1 MQVTVIGAGYVGL
14 SLSVLISQNHSVKIL
29 DIEEKKIN
37 EINNQISPIIDPH
50 IDDFLQ
56 KGKLNLT
63 ATLDKCAALK
73 DSDIVFIC
81 TPTNYDPNLNNFD
94 TSSIEDV
101 LNSIA
106 EFGRNPIIAIK
117 STIPVGYT
125 DLLRKK
131 FNNEKIFFSPEFL
144 REGFSVYDNLHPSR
158 IVIGSNSKHG
168 RIIGKLLKEIS
179 LDADTPIFYVG
190 SREAESI
197 KLFSNTF
204 LAMRI
209 AFFNELDSFAEIN
222 NMDTKDIIDSVCM
235 DQRIGIGYN
244 NPSFGYGGY
253 CLPKDTKQL
262 RANYQQIPNSIISA
276 IVEANNIRKDFIADQ
291 ILKLKP
297 KVIGVYRL
305 VMKSGSDNFRESS
318 IQGIM
323 KRIKAKGIEV
333 KVYEP
338 LLSEKF
344 FFNSE
349 VLTDLSAFKKQ
360 CDIIIANRYT
370 EEILDVS
377 HKIYS
382 RDIYKEN

>member
-235 DQRIGIGYN
+235 DQRIGTGYN